1 MSSTQPASTTE
12 LKEYCLRKLGKPV
25 IDINLADEQM
35 NDMIDESIQ
44 MFQEYHFD
52 GTEVHYYSE
61 QVAAS
66 TLTFAGASTGTFTAE
81 ETITGGTSNAT
92 AIIHEVTSSSVL
104 KLKNIKMETDLG
116 LQILL
121 VQHLLQEKQLQV
133 QVLVQLVCHM
143 EHRQLLFRLEMQI

>member
-52 GTEVHYYSE
+52 GTEVHYLPE
-61 QVAAS
+61 QVTAS
-66 TLTFAGASTGTFTAE
+66 TLTFASASTGTFTAE

-92 AIIHEVTSSSVL
+92 AIIHEVTSS
-104 KLKNIKMETDLG
+104 T
-116 LQILL
+116 
-121 VQHLLQEKQLQV
+121 V
-133 QVLVQLVCHM
+133 QVRVQLVCLMQHKQ
-143 EHRQLLFRLEMQI
+143 RQFHLEMQIHDT

>member
-12 LKEYCLRKLGKPV
+12 LKEYALRKLGKPV
-25 IDINLADEQM
+25 IDVNLADEQM
-35 NDMIDESIQ
+35 NDMIDEAIQ

-66 TLTFAGASTGTFTAE
+66 TLTFAGASTGTFTAG

-92 AIIHEVTSSSVL
+92 AIIHGVTSSTVL
-104 KLKNIKMETDLG
+104 TFKE
-116 LQILL
+116 
-121 VQHLLQEKQLQV
+121 HLTLI
-133 QVLVQLVCHM
+133 H
-143 EHRQLLFRLEMQI
+143 I